1 MNNLTRILYSA
12 QILRLRVDKVAVWKE
27 RREVAMLAY
36 ALRLG
41 LYDVRLK
48 AVEALGE
55 IESGES
61 VPVLL
66 DALEDKVEKVMLAA
80 ATALRRIGT
89 TPEIEAKIT
98 ATLERRERIKEA
110 IAERRRNKKKY
121 VDIPKWD
128 RPSKKTLENLKQ
140 MLKKPM
146 NQGKWL

>member
-1 MNNLTRILYSA
+1 
-12 QILRLRVDKVAVWKE
+12 
-27 RREVAMLAY
+27 
-36 ALRLG
+36 
-41 LYDVRLK
+41 
-48 AVEALGE
+48 
-55 IESGES
+55 
-61 VPVLL
+61 
-66 DALEDKVEKVMLAA
+66 MLAA